1 MILINFLLFLLNVQL
16 CADKESKSYLMWLI
30 LVRDGGIDEI
40 PRHGHPVGNQ
50 HTKGSPTRR
59 PATSIFGT
67 YLYLME
73 KQVATT

>member
-1 MILINFLLFLLNVQL
+1 
-16 CADKESKSYLMWLI
+16 MWLI